1 VEEGSSPIPNDVAM
15 SEAMSQ
21 HRGAIMMIAF
31 YSSLYGCPQPN
42 QLATT
47 STTNLAVQDTGFFW
61 CFNRRAIKKERREE
75 KEKRRKRRRRGGK
88 RRRKRERLRN
98 IFISLTLSACPTISA
113 IIMYLMDQ
121 LSHLKIRINSQDG
134 REQDFIMS
142 YVDWADIDKDI
153 KAQSQPQRYDKV

>member
-1 VEEGSSPIPNDVAM
+1 
-15 SEAMSQ
+15 
-21 HRGAIMMIAF
+21 
-31 YSSLYGCPQPN
+31 LW
-42 QLATT
+42 
-47 STTNLAVQDTGFFW
+47 GFFW